1 MLFLINLKQSIL
13 TAAFGPLSF
22 HSAEIM
28 KKVTK
33 CLAGRS

>member
-22 HSAEIM
+22 HSAE
-28 KKVTK
+28 KHVK
-33 CLAGRS
+33 R